1 MAEKT
6 VPAMKEEKNVVKR
19 EVTRHPEYFV
29 TPLVDIYETD
39 EGLTLLADL
48 PGVEKDGLKVS
59 VEEGILTLEGKVAER
74 NRQGLLIQEFEP
86 VNYFRQFELSEAVD
100 QNRISAELKHGVL
113 TLHLPKA
120 EKAKP
125 RQIEVRVS

>member
-6 VPAMKEEKNVVKR
+6 VATRNEEKNVVKR

-29 TPLVDIYETD
+29 SPLVDIYETD

-48 PGVEKDGLKVS
+48 PGVEKEGLKIA
-59 VEEGILTLEGKVAER
+59 VEEGILTIEGKVAER
-74 NRQGLLIQEFEP
+74 PHEDLLVQEFEP
-86 VNYFRQFELSEAVD
+86 VNFFRQFELSEVVD
-100 QNRISAELKHGVL
+100 QNRIAAELKHGVL
-113 TLHLPKA
+113 TLRLPKA

-125 RQIEVRVS
+125 RQIEVIVS

>member
-6 VPAMKEEKNVVKR
+6 VPVMKEEKNVVKR

-74 NRQGLLIQEFEP
+74 SRQGLLIQEFEP

-113 TLHLPKA
+113 TLNLPKA

-125 RQIEVRVS
+125 RQIEVHVS

>member
-59 VEEGILTLEGKVAER
+59 VEEGILTLEGKVPER
-74 NRQGLLIQEFEP
+74 KREGLLIQEFEP

-100 QNRISAELKHGVL
+100 QNRITAELKHGVL
-113 TLHLPKA
+113 TLNLPKA

>member
-6 VPAMKEEKNVVKR
+6 VATRNEEKNVVKR

-29 TPLVDIYETD
+29 SPLVDIYETE

-48 PGVEKDGLKVS
+48 PGVEKDGLKIA
-59 VEEGILTLEGKVAER
+59 VEEGILTIEGKVADRPRED
-74 NRQGLLIQEFEP
+74 LLMQEFEP
-86 VNYFRQFELSEAVD
+86 VNFFRQFELSEVVD
-100 QNRISAELKHGVL
+100 QNRIAAELKHGVL
-113 TLHLPKA
+113 TLRLPKA

-125 RQIEVRVS
+125 RQIEVHVS

>member
-6 VPAMKEEKNVVKR
+6 VATRNEEKNVVKR

-29 TPLVDIYETD
+29 SPLVDIYETD

-48 PGVEKDGLKVS
+48 PGVEKEGLKIA
-59 VEEGILTLEGKVAER
+59 VEESILTLEGKVAER
-74 NRQGLLIQEFEP
+74 PHEDLLVQEFEP
-86 VNYFRQFELSEAVD
+86 VNFFRQFELSEVVD
-100 QNRISAELKHGVL
+100 QNRIAAELKHGVL
-113 TLHLPKA
+113 TLRLPKA

-125 RQIEVRVS
+125 RQIEVIIS

>member
-6 VPAMKEEKNVVKR
+6 VQTMNEEKNVVKR

-29 TPLVDIYETD
+29 SPLVDIYETD

-48 PGVEKDGLKVS
+48 PGVDKDGLKIS
-59 VEEGILTLEGKVAER
+59 VDEGILTLEGKVGER
-74 NRQGLLIQEFEP
+74 PRENLLMQEFEP
-86 VNYFRQFELSEAVD
+86 VNFFRQFELSETVD
-100 QNRISAELKHGVL
+100 QSKIGAELKHGVL
-113 TLHLPKA
+113 TLRLPKA

-125 RQIEVRVS
+125 RQIEVIVS